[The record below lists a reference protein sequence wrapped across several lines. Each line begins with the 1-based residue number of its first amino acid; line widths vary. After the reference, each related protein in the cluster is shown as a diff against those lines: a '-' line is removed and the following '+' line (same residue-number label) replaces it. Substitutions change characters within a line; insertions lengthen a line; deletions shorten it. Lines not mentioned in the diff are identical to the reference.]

1 MFSSIVDLLREDL
14 PSASFFRMPGKDPKI
29 SKKDW
34 VQEFPEVK
42 AGLRDAT
49 LSCIEERPGQ
59 KYGHP
64 QNLAE
69 DRMKRLTSSTNVFHE
84 LIEQETD
91 VTRDFQRH
99 LSLPCRQAWD
109 GLNVFERSQSGPPGA
124 TTDSKTI
131 DHYFSLMV
139 ESHEYC
145 LCAGELKPW
154 GVIQKDEWSGAKTM
168 GTVTKRL
175 GQEMRGYAYKYDCP
189 QVFVYDSRHLLIF
202 QFHATTRE
210 DIRSQD
216 CLIDTWVIP
225 RSSQSHGVNITMRE
239 ALDTLLR
246 CGWMRVVGQL
256 SRRSN
261 IQIGE
266 WMQEFEYWSGR
277 PRWRHCSLN
286 SIRLSHP
293 DGYRRKYDAGAGRWY
308 WHANGQFVSWSSPQL
323 RSST

>member
-1 MFSSIVDLLREDL
+1 MFNSIGDLLREDL

-84 LIEQETD
+84 LIEQKAD

-131 DHYFSLMV
+131 DHYFSLIV
-139 ESHEYC
+139 ESHKYC

-175 GQEMRGYAYKYDCP
+175 GQEMRG
-189 QVFVYDSRHLLIF
+189 L
-202 QFHATTRE
+202 
-210 DIRSQD
+210 
-216 CLIDTWVIP
+216 
-225 RSSQSHGVNITMRE
+225 VNIHHDCGAFSVTNRFG
-239 ALDTLLR
+239 TLK
-246 CGWMRVVGQL
+246 
-256 SRRSN
+256 
-261 IQIGE
+261 
-266 WMQEFEYWSGR
+266 
-277 PRWRHCSLN
+277 
-286 SIRLSHP
+286 IRLQVRLP
-293 DGYRRKYDAGAGRWY
+293 TG
-308 WHANGQFVSWSSPQL
+308 FCL
-323 RSST
+323 

>member
-175 GQEMRGYAYKYDCP
+175 GQEMRG
-189 QVFVYDSRHLLIF
+189 L
-202 QFHATTRE
+202 
-210 DIRSQD
+210 
-216 CLIDTWVIP
+216 
-225 RSSQSHGVNITMRE
+225 VNIHH
-239 ALDTLLR
+239 D
-246 CGWMRVVGQL
+246 CGAFSVTNRFGT
-256 SRRSN
+256 
-261 IQIGE
+261 
-266 WMQEFEYWSGR
+266 FK
-277 PRWRHCSLN
+277 
-286 SIRLSHP
+286 IRLQVRLP
-293 DGYRRKYDAGAGRWY
+293 TG
-308 WHANGQFVSWSSPQL
+308 FCL
-323 RSST
+323 

>member
-1 MFSSIVDLLREDL
+1 
-14 PSASFFRMPGKDPKI
+14 MPGKDLKI

-59 KYGHP
+59 KYGHF

-69 DRMKRLTSSTNVFHE
+69 DRIKRLTFSTN
-84 LIEQETD
+84 
-91 VTRDFQRH
+91 
-99 LSLPCRQAWD
+99 AWN

-175 GQEMRGYAYKYDCP
+175 GQEMRG
-189 QVFVYDSRHLLIF
+189 F
-202 QFHATTRE
+202 TRPLE
-210 DIRSQD
+210 K
-216 CLIDTWVIP
+216 
-225 RSSQSHGVNITMRE
+225 
-239 ALDTLLR
+239 TLE
-246 CGWMRVVGQL
+246 VKTV
-256 SRRSN
+256 
-261 IQIGE
+261 
-266 WMQEFEYWSGR
+266 
-277 PRWRHCSLN
+277 
-286 SIRLSHP
+286 
-293 DGYRRKYDAGAGRWY
+293 
-308 WHANGQFVSWSSPQL
+308 
-323 RSST
+323 

>member
-1 MFSSIVDLLREDL
+1 
-14 PSASFFRMPGKDPKI
+14 MPGKDPKI

-59 KYGHP
+59 KHGHL

-69 DRMKRLTSSTNVFHE
+69 DRMKRLTSSMNVFHE
-84 LIEQETD
+84 LIEQEAD

-99 LSLPCRQAWD
+99 LSLPCRQAWN

-175 GQEMRGYAYKYDCP
+175 GQEMRG
-189 QVFVYDSRHLLIF
+189 F
-202 QFHATTRE
+202 TRPLE
-210 DIRSQD
+210 KTSEVK
-216 CLIDTWVIP
+216 TV
-225 RSSQSHGVNITMRE
+225 
-239 ALDTLLR
+239 
-246 CGWMRVVGQL
+246 
-256 SRRSN
+256 
-261 IQIGE
+261 
-266 WMQEFEYWSGR
+266 
-277 PRWRHCSLN
+277 
-286 SIRLSHP
+286 
-293 DGYRRKYDAGAGRWY
+293 
-308 WHANGQFVSWSSPQL
+308 
-323 RSST
+323 